1 MATFQSTIQN
11 GRNKTIESANMT
23 IDKEGG
29 GEEDSLLHEG
39 GSKDNLNQSTKKVK
53 FDENAK
59 DG

>member
-53 FDENAK
+53 FDENAQ

>member
-1 MATFQSTIQN
+1 
-11 GRNKTIESANMT
+11 MT